1 MLVWFLIGVIVLLL
15 AVLGF
20 AVHFLWKFAKII
32 MVFEDDISETLDA
45 LGAVENAI
53 LVILQMQLFFDS
65 PEVKK
70 AVQNVL
76 EEVKLC
82 RSVINQTIG
91 RFTARSKQTYV
102 LIRDEDNSLQ
112 EQAMPRLPGQPPGTP
127 NPLEVLQSEG
137 TLIDVRHQR

>member
-1 MLVWFLIGVIVLLL
+1 MFTWFLIGVIALLTV
-15 AVLGF
+15 ALGF
-20 AVHFLWKFAKII
+20 AVYFLWKFAKII

-45 LGAVENAI
+45 LGTVENAI
-53 LVILQMQLFFDS
+53 VGILQMQLFFDS

-70 AVQNVL
+70 AVQSVL

-82 RSVINQTIG
+82 RAVINQTIG
-91 RFTARSKQTYV
+91 KFTARSKQTYV
-102 LIRDEDNSLQ
+102 LVRDENSSE
-112 EQAMPRLPGQPPGTP
+112 EQMIPRLPGQPPGTP

>member
-1 MLVWFLIGVIVLLL
+1 MLTWFLIGVIAMLLV
-15 AVLGF
+15 ALGF
-20 AVHFLWKFAKII
+20 AAHYLWKFAKII

-53 LVILQMQLFFDS
+53 IGILQMQLFFDS

-82 RSVINQTIG
+82 RGVINQTIG
-91 RFTARSKQTYV
+91 RFTERSKQKYV
-102 LIRDEDNSLQ
+102 LVRDDDSFQ
-112 EQAMPRLPGQPPGTP
+112 QQMIPRLPGQPPGTP
-127 NPLEVLQSEG
+127 NPLEALQSEG